1 MDYVSKYHFF
11 RTIYMKSHMKWVK
24 MDRKIAKLQI
34 AHFFESKDLE
44 SNGLCVKISFFPN
57 HLHEIAHE
65 MGENGPKNR

>member
-1 MDYVSKYHFF
+1 
-11 RTIYMKSHMKWVK
+11 